1 MAGITIYV
9 LDIQFWDNF
18 ISSEEKDEQ
27 LSFIK
32 IKIIQLYYAILDVD

>member
-1 MAGITIYV
+1 MAGITICV

-18 ISSEEKDEQ
+18 ISNEEKDEQ